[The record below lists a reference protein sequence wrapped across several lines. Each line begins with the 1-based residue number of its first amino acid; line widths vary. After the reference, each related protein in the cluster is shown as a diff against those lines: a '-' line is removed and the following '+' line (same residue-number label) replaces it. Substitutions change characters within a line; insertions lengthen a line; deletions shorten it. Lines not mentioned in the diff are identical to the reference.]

1 MAHQL
6 ALQLPGLKRLQE
18 QLLPMGT
25 VWRDV
30 IWCCC
35 FFLALSI
42 VILTPFWLNCHLA
55 SPVCSICKATSKT
68 SNLSNTNFLAT
79 FKAMPKN
86 NYNSAGEKGNI
97 SRNPSSQEQESN
109 WLAEVLHSGAWSIGT
124 YWYAVFSIAWMSSLT
139 LHYYSHNGRPL
150 LYRDVTEQCFSHLPV
165 EQEFL
170 IELIYASVSGKQREL
185 LITRIS
191 REHIG
196 QHYRTTSVQ
205 QGLLIE
211 VCETE
216 HRVRC
221 L

>member
-1 MAHQL
+1 M
-6 ALQLPGLKRLQE
+6 
-18 QLLPMGT
+18 LLFLSCPFHCHFDT
-25 VWRDV
+25 
-30 IWCCC
+30 
-35 FFLALSI
+35 FLAQLS
-42 VILTPFWLNCHLA
+42 LSFSCLQHLQ
-55 SPVCSICKATSKT
+55 SYIQNFKPHSS
-68 SNLSNTNFLAT
+68 TNFLAT
-79 FKAMPKN
+79 FKATPKN

-97 SRNPSSQEQESN
+97 SRNPSSQEEESN

-124 YWYAVFSIAWMSSLT
+124 YWYAVFSIAWTSSLT